1 MSLTESLIHESI
13 CRVSGQSVGGSV
25 GFVRFHRLQEVY
37 FVEEQEEGGLAVRC
51 DDSVRKIQRFE
62 CIHMQNTKEKVSF
75 YLSAIAYLLFN
86 LRVSGDLAGSMQATL
101 WQILRTAP
109 YVAGATWVLIAFLQY
124 MSEGKKMP
132 WDRRFRL
139 FFTIGIIAGL
149 FYAIYEY
156 AGVGVRMQ
164 Q

>member
-1 MSLTESLIHESI
+1 
-13 CRVSGQSVGGSV
+13 
-25 GFVRFHRLQEVY
+25 
-37 FVEEQEEGGLAVRC
+37 
-51 DDSVRKIQRFE
+51 
-62 CIHMQNTKEKVSF
+62 MQNSKEKVSF
-75 YLSAIAYLLFN
+75 YLSAIVYLLFN
-86 LRVSGDLAGSMQATL
+86 LRISGDLAGTMQATL
-101 WQILRTAP
+101 WQILQTAP

-132 WDRRFRL
+132 WDRRLRL

>member
-1 MSLTESLIHESI
+1 MLT
-13 CRVSGQSVGGSV
+13 
-25 GFVRFHRLQEVY
+25 
-37 FVEEQEEGGLAVRC
+37 
-51 DDSVRKIQRFE
+51 
-62 CIHMQNTKEKVSF
+62 TKENVSF
-75 YLSAIAYLLFN
+75 YLSGIAYLLFN
-86 LRVSGDLAGSMQATL
+86 LRLSENLLDTLTATL
-101 WQILRTAP
+101 LQILQTAP
-109 YVAGATWVLIAFLQY
+109 YVAGVTWVLISFLQY
-124 MSEGKKMP
+124 MAEGRKMP